1 MLTQDEEKF
10 IKYWGENKDKVQT
23 GFKQYRTGL
32 SIGLVMGIGILLN
45 FASGWYSRAN
55 MVANSQSTPM
65 VLILALVI
73 IAIFC
78 SIFYRQF
85 NREAND
91 QRYKELLIK
100 KEKQIKEAE
109 KQQEMLNSSQVK
121 NQN

>member
-1 MLTQDEEKF
+1 MLTPDEEKF
-10 IKYWGENKDKVQT
+10 IKYWGENKDKIQT
-23 GFKQYRTGL
+23 GFRQYRTGL
-32 SIGLVMGIGILLN
+32 AIGLVFGIGILIN
-45 FASGWYSRAN
+45 FATGWYSRAN
-55 MVANSQSTPM
+55 MVANSQSTPLI
-65 VLILALVI
+65 LILALVI

-91 QRYKELLIK
+91 QRYNELLIK

-121 NQN
+121 N